1 MQAINDKLQGTVA
14 KYLSCGGVV
23 NNQIKKGLLLSL
35 RAKKCDDSAMRYV
48 LLVLWMTSFLHNA
61 QVDHESFT
69 VYVTNQST
77 SIAAVSSGQQVTR
90 KCIFLPML
98 QATSTCTCTCTCS

>member
-1 MQAINDKLQGTVA
+1 
-14 KYLSCGGVV
+14 
-23 NNQIKKGLLLSL
+23 
-35 RAKKCDDSAMRYV
+35 MRYV

-98 QATSTCTCTCTCS
+98 QATSVGWNQITKLLLNSKANKLSVTPVCSITLANL